1 MENNNGGK
9 TLVAYFTA
17 SKEAREA
24 ADSIQ
29 GSGLGL
35 ARVDIISNVN
45 ISSDPYYENPV
56 ILTGVQPTEHTR
68 NSGEFIQAG
77 NVFNRS
83 GQTQDGNSDR
93 DQRFMLTV
101 STSGN
106 KQERASEII
115 RKHGGL
121 S

>member
-1 MENNNGGK
+1 MENNNDGK
-9 TLVAYFTA
+9 TIVAYFTA

-35 ARVDIISNVN
+35 ARVDLISNVN
-45 ISSDPYYENPV
+45 ISGDPYYENPV

-68 NSGEFIQAG
+68 DNGEFIQAG
-77 NVFNRS
+77 NVFNRT
-83 GQTQDGNSDR
+83 GQVQEGNSDR

-121 S
+121 V

>member
-9 TLVAYFTA
+9 TIVAYFTA

-24 ADSIQ
+24 AESIQ

-35 ARVDIISNVN
+35 AKVDLISNVN
-45 ISSDPYYENPV
+45 ISGDPYYENPV

-68 NSGEFIQAG
+68 DSGEFIQGG
-77 NVFNRS
+77 NVFNRT
-83 GQTQDGNSDR
+83 GRVQEGNGER
-93 DQRFMLTV
+93 DQRFMLSV

-115 RKHGGL
+115 RNHGGL
-121 S
+121 V